1 MALND
6 IIDKIKDDSLA
17 EAEEIVAE
25 ARGVAE
31 EKVAEVRRRAGEVS
45 KARLEEAERRAETV
59 RVRTLALAR
68 LAARDALLGDRQA
81 AAELVF
87 AKAAERLE
95 NLDAAA
101 YAKLLERLLVER
113 ASDGEE
119 VLPATADAKIVDAV
133 FVERVNRELAGR
145 AGKVSVR
152 LGGPTGEIA
161 RGFILKSG
169 RILTNCSLE
178 SLVSD
183 AREQLETEVYERLFG
198 TGNKRAGAGHR
209 RKAREEKR

>member
-6 IIDKIKDDSLA
+6 IIEKIKDDSAA
-17 EAEEIVAE
+17 EGDEIVAE
-25 ARGVAE
+25 ARGIAE
-31 EKVAEVRRRAGEVS
+31 EKLGETRGRAEEVIRS
-45 KARLEEAERRAETV
+45 RLDEAEKRAETV

-68 LAARDALLGDRQA
+68 LAARDALLGGKQA
-81 AAELVF
+81 AAEHVF

-101 YAKLLERLLVER
+101 YAQLLERLLIER

-119 VLPATADAKIVDAV
+119 VLPATADAKIIDAA
-133 FVERVNRELAGR
+133 FVERVNGELAKR
-145 AGKVSVR
+145 AGKASVR

-183 AREQLETEVYERLFG
+183 AREQLEADVYERLFG
-198 TGNKRAGAGHR
+198 TGEKRAGAGNR
-209 RKAREEKR
+209 RKAREEKG